1 MTAPDRDA
9 VTRRARARRVLLGET
24 TSITVPATLLGHLC
38 DVPAARGVFLTE
50 DATIALPTRIVG
62 RLWAEGDLDV
72 RAALSGAVPEEL
84 LDACYTVATAG
95 PRAMCGSGNHLDYG
109 HRPTTQPEG
118 ALP

>member
-1 MTAPDRDA
+1 MSTVDRSDIA
-9 VTRRARARRVLLGET
+9 RRGRARRVLIGET

-50 DATIALPTRIVG
+50 DAPIALPTRVIG

-109 HRPTTQPEG
+109 RRPAEG
-118 ALP
+118 DAS